1 MTIDI
6 TTCIKINIADS
17 CAVSNL
23 LSSLLLFSRL
33 DNNNFHFSMT
43 KYVEYECLHKERT
56 SISTN
61 DTEFR
66 KRLIRHQ
73 KNSKFTSH
81 NITIEDLQDELILK
95 YSKQL
100 GIGELS
106 SIAFSKK
113 INQPFLTDDQ
123 KARKI
128 ARAILGDGK
137 VQTTPQIVGWL
148 FYEGLFSDVDLDT
161 LIAEHN
167 TFQRPLEKFFREVY
181 HEAYRIK
188 SMHRKADK

>member
-6 TTCIKINIADS
+6 TNCIKINIADS

-23 LSSLLLFSRL
+23 LSATLLFTRVEG
-33 DNNNFHFSMT
+33 DHFVFSIT
-43 KYVEYECLHKERT
+43 KYVEYECLHKQRSVHSPQDEE
-56 SISTN
+56 I
-61 DTEFR
+61 
-66 KRLIRHQ
+66 KRRLSKHQQ
-73 KNSKFTSH
+73 KNKFTAH
-81 NITIEDLQDELILK
+81 NLSIGDLQDDVLLRH
-95 YSKQL
+95 SRQL

-128 ARAILGDGK
+128 AQLILGTGN

-148 FYEGLFSDVDLDT
+148 FYSGILTDGDLDE
-161 LIAEHN
+161 LIKEHN
-167 TFQRPLEKFFREVY
+167 TFNRPLEKHFRIVY
-181 HEAYRIK
+181 EEAMRLRYCN
-188 SMHRKADK
+188 